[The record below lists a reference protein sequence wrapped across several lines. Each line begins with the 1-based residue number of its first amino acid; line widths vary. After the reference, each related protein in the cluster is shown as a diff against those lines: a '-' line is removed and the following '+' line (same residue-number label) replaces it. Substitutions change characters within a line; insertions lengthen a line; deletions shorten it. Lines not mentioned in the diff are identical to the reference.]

1 MAQYSMKIAHIIL
14 VHKNPEQVARLIR
27 RLSHP
32 DVDCW
37 VHVDRKCDIA
47 GFGDISRMD
56 NVYLTE
62 PRVTVKWA
70 GYSIVRA
77 MLNGMRAVL
86 NSSEEYDYVNFLSGQ
101 DYPLQPADR
110 LLHYLSDHN
119 GYEFVGNRP
128 YGETEQNV
136 ERVHKYH
143 FTGAGFP
150 GRQLLQRAVN
160 VLLPDRRLPYDFIIR
175 KGPQWMTL
183 TTAAILHILEFVSEN
198 PRYSRYFKW
207 VHAPDEFF
215 FQTILYNS
223 PFRAKMRNQIF
234 HHIDWSEG
242 KKNPK
247 TFTIED
253 RERLVTS
260 GQLFAR
266 KFDMSVDL
274 QILDLLDKRI
284 IKNEKLKQC

>member
-1 MAQYSMKIAHIIL
+1 MKIAHIIL
-14 VHKNPEQVARLIR
+14 VHKNPAQVARLVK

-37 VHVDRKCDIA
+37 VHIDRKCDVS
-47 GFGDISRMD
+47 GFSEILRMK
-56 NVYLTE
+56 NVYFVE
-62 PRVTVKWA
+62 PRVKVSW
-70 GYSIVRA
+70 GSFSIVQA
-77 MLNGMRAVL
+77 MLNGMRDVL
-86 NSSEEYDYVNFLSGQ
+86 NFSREYDYVNFLSGQ

-119 GYEFVGNRP
+119 GYEFIGNRP
-128 YGETEQNV
+128 YDEARQNV
-136 ERVHKYH
+136 ERVHKYY
-143 FTGAGFP
+143 FNAGFP
-150 GRQLLQRAVN
+150 GRLLLQRTVN
-160 VLLPDRRLPYDFIIR
+160 ALLPDRNFPYDLSIR

-183 TTAAILHILEFVSEN
+183 TTAAVLYMLEFVSEN
-198 PRYSRYFKW
+198 PRYRRYFRW

-223 PFRAKMRNQIF
+223 SFREKMRNQIF

-253 RERLVTS
+253 RERLMAS

>member
-1 MAQYSMKIAHIIL
+1 VTRL
-14 VHKNPEQVARLIR
+14 VKRLA
-27 RLSHP
+27 HP

-37 VHVDRKCDIA
+37 LHIDRKCDIA
-47 GFGDISRMD
+47 DFRDILRMRQ
-56 NVYLTE
+56 VYFIE
-62 PRVTVKWA
+62 PRIKVSW
-70 GYSIVRA
+70 GNYSIVQA

-86 NSSEEYDYVNFLSGQ
+86 NSSGEYGYVNFLSGQ
-101 DYPLQPADR
+101 DYPLQPQDR
-110 LLHYLSDHN
+110 LLDYLSDHL
-119 GYEFVGNRP
+119 GHEFIGNRP
-128 YGETEQNV
+128 YDESNQNV
-136 ERVHKYH
+136 ERMHRYH
-143 FTGAGFP
+143 FTGADYP
-150 GRQLLQRAVN
+150 GRLFLQRAVN
-160 VLLPDRRLPYDFIIR
+160 ALLPGRTFPYDFTIR

-183 TTAAILHILEFVSEN
+183 TTAAILYMLEFVSEN
-198 PRYSRYFKW
+198 PRYRRYFKW

-223 PFRAKMRNQIF
+223 PFREKMRNQIF

-253 RERLVTS
+253 RECLMAS

-266 KFDMSVDL
+266 KFDISVDL

-284 IKNEKLKQC
+284 IKNQKLKQC

>member
-1 MAQYSMKIAHIIL
+1 MKIAHIIL
-14 VHKNPEQVARLIR
+14 VHKNPAQVARLVE

-37 VHVDRKCDIA
+37 IHIDAKCNITEFRDVL
-47 GFGDISRMD
+47 RMR

-62 PRVTVKWA
+62 PRMAISWA
-70 GYSIVRA
+70 GYSIVQA

-86 NSSEEYDYVNFLSGQ
+86 NAGEEYDYVNFLSGQ
-101 DYPLQPADR
+101 DYPLQSPDR
-110 LLHYLSDHN
+110 FLHYLSDHN
-119 GYEFVGNRP
+119 GYEFIGHRP
-128 YGETEQNV
+128 YEETGQNM
-136 ERVHKYH
+136 ERVHRYYL
-143 FTGAGFP
+143 TGAAFP
-150 GRQLLQRAVN
+150 GRLLVQRAMN
-160 VLLPDRRLPYDFIIR
+160 FLLPRRTFPYGFSIR

-183 TTAAILHILEFVSEN
+183 TTQAVLYILVFVAEN
-198 PRYSRYFKW
+198 PGYSRFFRW

-223 PFRAKMRNQIF
+223 PFRPGMLNQIF
-234 HHIDWSEG
+234 HDIDWSEG

-247 TFTIED
+247 TYTIED
-253 RERLVTS
+253 RERLMAS

-266 KFDMSVDL
+266 KFDTSVDP
-274 QILDLLDKRI
+274 QILDLLDRQI

>member
-1 MAQYSMKIAHIIL
+1 MRLAHIIL
-14 VHKNPEQVARLIR
+14 AHKNPAQVARLAKQ
-27 RLSHP
+27 LSHP

-37 VHVDRKCDIA
+37 IHIDRKCDITDLGVIA
-47 GFGDISRMD
+47 RMQ
-56 NVYLTE
+56 NVYLIE
-62 PRVTVKWA
+62 PRIEVSWA
-70 GYSIVRA
+70 CFNLVQA

-86 NSSEEYDYVNFLSGQ
+86 NSCGEYDYVNFLSGQ
-101 DYPLQPADR
+101 DYPLQPPDR
-110 LLHYLSDHN
+110 LLDYLCDHN
-119 GYEFVGNRP
+119 GYEFIGNRP
-128 YGETEQNV
+128 YEESEQNV
-136 ERVHKYH
+136 RRMHRYH

-150 GRQLLQRAVN
+150 GRRLLQRAVN
-160 VLLPDRRLPYDFIIR
+160 ALLPDRIFPYDFKVR

-183 TTAAILHILEFVSEN
+183 TTAAVLYILEFVSEN
-198 PRYSRYFKW
+198 PRYGRYFKW

-223 PFRAKMRNQIF
+223 PFRDRMRNQIF

-247 TFTIED
+247 TFTIDD
-253 RERLVTS
+253 RECLMAS

-266 KFDMSVDL
+266 KFDMSVDF

>member
-1 MAQYSMKIAHIIL
+1 MKIAHIIL
-14 VHKNPEQVARLIR
+14 VHKNPAQVARLIK

-37 VHVDRKCDIA
+37 VHVDRKCDIDDFRGIA
-47 GFGDISRMD
+47 QMR
-56 NVYLTE
+56 NVYFIE
-62 PRVTVKWA
+62 PRIEVTWA
-70 GYSIVRA
+70 GYSLVQA

-86 NSSEEYDYVNFLSGQ
+86 HSFEEYDYVNFLSGQ
-101 DYPLQPADR
+101 DYPLQPPDR
-110 LLHYLSDHN
+110 LLHYLCDHN
-119 GYEFVGNRP
+119 GYEFIGHRP
-128 YGETEQNV
+128 YEETEQNL
-136 ERVHKYH
+136 ERVHRYH
-143 FTGAGFP
+143 FTGAGLP
-150 GRQLLQRAVN
+150 GRHLLQRVVN
-160 VLLPDRRLPYDFIIR
+160 ILLPDRDFPYDFSIR

-183 TTAAILHILEFVSEN
+183 TRAALLYILEFVSEN
-198 PRYSRYFKW
+198 PRYRRYFKW

-223 PFRAKMRNQIF
+223 SFCTKMRNQIF

-253 RERLVTS
+253 RECLMTS

-266 KFDMSVDL
+266 KFDMSVDF